1 MKHIAFTGW
10 GSGGHITPIASL
22 IEYGLQDTEI
32 RAQCKLFR
40 FGESDSLEEKSCA
53 QFPEVTFVPISA
65 GKLRRYRTPK
75 AVLQNICDL
84 RKWLQGIFVA
94 AGQLKKHRITH
105 VFCKWGHVALP
116 VCIAAYVLRIPLSM
130 HESDT
135 YAGMTNRLVA
145 KMSRHKF
152 VWFPGILAP
161 STVIWQL
168 LSPRLLTPDEEF
180 LPELQKV
187 TRPIVLVMGWSQG
200 AGSLF
205 SRLLRYLETQ
215 DTNQFHFVVLL
226 WSKNENYKAR
236 FATFSNVT
244 SCGFISNPEQM
255 ARVYQYTDISI
266 TRGSATS
273 LAEQQCFGIHKII
286 VPLPWTGGNHQWY
299 NGMRYRDTYSDILIE
314 QNDTLDTNLSNAL
327 TQYTGHKKTQLTP
340 DITLLTQPLITVWK
354 ALLSK

>member
-32 RAQCKLFR
+32 KAQCKLFR

-53 QFPEVTFVPISA
+53 QFPEVTFVPIPA

-75 AVLQNICDL
+75 AVLQNIHDL
-84 RKWLQGIFVA
+84 RQGIKGIFVA
-94 AGQLKKHRITH
+94 AQQLKKHGITH

-116 VCIAAYVLRIPLSM
+116 VCIAAYVLRIPISI

-145 KMSRHKF
+145 KMARHKF
-152 VWFPGILAP
+152 VGFPDILPP
-161 STVIWQL
+161 SHHIWQL
-168 LSPRLLTPDEEF
+168 LSPRLLTPDEGF
-180 LPELQKV
+180 LSELQEV
-187 TRPIVLVMGWSQG
+187 TTPIVLVMGWSQG

-205 SRLLRYLETQ
+205 SWLLRYLETPH
-215 DTNQFHFVVLL
+215 TGEFHFVVLL
-226 WSKNENYKAR
+226 WSKNENYKER
-236 FATFSNVT
+236 FETFANVT
-244 SCGFISNPEQM
+244 TCWFISHPEQM

-286 VPLPWTGGNHQWY
+286 VPLPRTGGNHQWY
-299 NGMRYRDTYSDILIE
+299 NGLRYRDTYGDILVE
-314 QNDTLDTNLSNAL
+314 QNDQLDEHLSTTLEN
-327 TQYTGHKKTQLTP
+327 YTGHKKTHLTP
-340 DITLLTQPLITVWK
+340 DITLLKQPLITLWK
-354 ALLSK
+354 ALLAD